1 MLLRVDV
8 AGLCHSDLHIIDGM
22 PARAAAGGF
31 KPFCLSHEIG
41 GTVLA
46 VGSGVDGALVGKER
60 VLYPWLGCGKCM
72 QCTDPDGHEIF
83 CMGREMKPPL
93 ASRTF
98 GTGNNGGFASHLLV
112 PDVKYLVDPGDCPM
126 PLAATYTCSG
136 LTAFAA
142 VRKCELAMQG
152 SGTSP
157 LNSGRSLLIIGA
169 GGLGLHGIGW
179 AKILTDCN
187 VVVAEP
193 DPTKH
198 AAATEAGADVVL
210 DTGGEKEEA
219 LDLIREATGG
229 GPHAVIDFVG
239 MPATSQLGRD
249 AMRKGG
255 TQVQV
260 GLYGGQLDFD
270 IGGFATQHKHLMGN
284 FVGTL
289 DEFVELMCVIPLPIY
304 LSNCLLSRPRQ
315 STC

>member
-93 ASRTF
+93 ASHTF

-219 LDLIREATGG
+219 LDLIREATVS
-229 GPHAVIDFVG
+229 HH
-239 MPATSQLGRD
+239 
-249 AMRKGG
+249 
-255 TQVQV
+255 
-260 GLYGGQLDFD
+260 D
-270 IGGFATQHKHLMGN
+270 IAGIWVAF
-284 FVGTL
+284 F
-289 DEFVELMCVIPLPIY
+289 
-304 LSNCLLSRPRQ
+304 SRCQRYR
-315 STC
+315 C